1 MLHKISL
8 YSLFLVSE
16 SLIVVVKTS
25 ALNKK
30 HFYVKLYVFYFNLF
44 NKKEY
49 KTSIN
54 NLLNDHNDSSL
65 YLQ

>member
-8 YSLFLVSE
+8 YSLFLVSD
-16 SLIVVVKTS
+16 SLKVVVKTS